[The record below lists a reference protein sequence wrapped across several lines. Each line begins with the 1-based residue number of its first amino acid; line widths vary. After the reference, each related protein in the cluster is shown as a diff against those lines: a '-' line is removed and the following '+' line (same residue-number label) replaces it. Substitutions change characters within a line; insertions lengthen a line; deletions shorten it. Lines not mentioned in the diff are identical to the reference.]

1 MGIGTPFRPLEAS
14 RRAAD
19 TTTMLRR
26 LRRESGFGL
35 IELLIAML
43 LLNIAFLAL
52 LATFS
57 SGTIAIRR
65 AARNSTAS
73 SLADSQMELY
83 RGLKYSSIALD
94 QTLVN
99 TTDTTYR
106 NDSALGGSTSNDIPC
121 TTTLTASVTTNAVA
135 QAVTAASMTNIVA
148 GSSLTVDTGAS
159 AETVSVSAV
168 TSTTFTAIFTKNH
181 SSGATVQAAQCGSGL
196 NQSNP
201 SRSLTGPDG
210 HPYRVDTY
218 ITSLTPTSGRAGK
231 LVTVVVRDGSSL
243 TGPPLA
249 RVATD
254 VDASTAS

>member
-1 MGIGTPFRPLEAS
+1 
-14 RRAAD
+14 
-19 TTTMLRR
+19 MLRR

-65 AARNSTAS
+65 AARTSTAS

-83 RGLKYSSIALD
+83 RALTYGAIALD
-94 QTLVN
+94 VTQVGS
-99 TTDTTYR
+99 TDATYR
-106 NDSALGGSTSNDIPC
+106 GDGALGGSIANDI
-121 TTTLTASVTTNAVA
+121 T
-135 QAVTAASMTNIVA
+135 
-148 GSSLTVDTGAS
+148 
-159 AETVSVSAV
+159 
-168 TSTTFTAIFTKNH
+168 TSTGCAGLPN
-181 SSGATVQAAQCGSGL
+181 QC
-196 NQSNP
+196 NP
-201 SRSLTGPDG
+201 SRAVIGPDHG
-210 HPYRVDTY
+210 FYRVDTY

-231 LVTVVVRDGSSL
+231 LVTVVVRDGSNL
-243 TGPPLA
+243 TGSPLA